1 MKETKRI
8 TKLFEDLYN
17 GSPWIDVNI
26 LETLKNISSQRAAKK
41 IAPGRN
47 SIWQIVNHIISWRE
61 NVLLRVQ
68 GNVITTPNNN
78 YFIEITDTSETA
90 WQKALERLENSQQ
103 QWIAFLK
110 TFDEAE
116 FEKIYPT
123 NKMSYY
129 EHIHGILQHDAYHLG
144 QIVLLSKLMIL

>member
-26 LETLKNISSQRAAKK
+26 LETLKNISSQLAAKK

-103 QWIAFLK
+103 QWMAFLK

-116 FEKIYPT
+116 FEKISPT
-123 NKMSYY
+123 N
-129 EHIHGILQHDAYHLG
+129 
-144 QIVLLSKLMIL
+144 